1 MIYSY
6 LIIAGLVLMSAIFSG
21 MTIGMFSFRTEDLEA
36 KMNSGDI
43 RAARVFHLRKNPS
56 LLLSTLLMGNV
67 AVNSAISIYLGSLA
81 SGLIA
86 VLIATGLITLVGE
99 LFPQALFSRHTM
111 RYIPYFLWFVRLVE
125 VILYPITKPL
135 SLLLDLML
143 GKEKNKVLSKK
154 EISEIIK
161 KQEDE
166 PGSDIDADEER
177 IILGALTFSD
187 KTAINIGTPATV
199 VYYLNES
206 TEINTQLI
214 EEIVRHGFSRIPL
227 YSNTPDNMTG
237 ILYVKDLIKL
247 IGQSRTITVGEISRV
262 NKILK
267 VDEDIKLDILF
278 NELIKSKIHLAILY
292 DEFGAFSGIITLE
305 DIVEEI
311 LSVEIV
317 DEQDEFTDMQK
328 VAKDK
333 SKLRHR
339 INNN

>member
-1 MIYSY
+1 
-6 LIIAGLVLMSAIFSG
+6 MSAVFSG
-21 MTIGMFSFRTEDLEA
+21 MTIGMFSIRTEDLAA
-36 KMNSGDI
+36 KMIAGDK
-43 RAARVFHLRKNPS
+43 RAERIFHLRKNPS
-56 LLLSTLLMGNV
+56 LLLSTLLLGNV

-86 VLIATGLITLVGE
+86 ILISTGLITLVGE
-99 LFPQALFSRHTM
+99 LFPQALFSRHSM
-111 RYIPYFLWFVRLVE
+111 RYIPYFIWIIRLIE
-125 VILYPITKPL
+125 IILYPITKPL

-143 GKEKNKVLSKK
+143 GKEKGKVLSKQ

-166 PGSDIDADEER
+166 PDSDIDADEER

-187 KTAINIGTPATV
+187 KTAIQIGTPATV
-199 VYYLNES
+199 VYYLSENR
-206 TEINTQLI
+206 EINSGLI
-214 EEIVRHGFSRIPL
+214 DEIMGRGFSRIPL
-227 YSNTPDNMTG
+227 YTDTPDNMTG
-237 ILYVKDLIKL
+237 ILYVKDLIRL
-247 IGQSRTITVGEISRV
+247 IGKEKSITVGEISRK

-311 LSVEIV
+311 LSIEIV
-317 DEQDEFTDMQK
+317 DERDEFADMRK
-328 VAKDK
+328 VAMDK
-333 SKLRHR
+333 SKLSHR
-339 INNN
+339 TLE

>member
-1 MIYSY
+1 
-6 LIIAGLVLMSAIFSG
+6 MSAIFSG

-36 KMNSGDI
+36 KMIAGDKKAGRI
-43 RAARVFHLRKNPS
+43 FHLRKNPS
-56 LLLSTLLMGNV
+56 LLLSTLLLGNV
-67 AVNSAISIYLGSLA
+67 TVNSIISIYLGSIA

-86 VLIATGLITLVGE
+86 VLIATGLITLLGE

-111 RYIPYFLWFVRLVE
+111 RYVPYFTWLIKLIE
-125 VILYPITKPL
+125 IILYPVTKPL

-177 IILGALTFSD
+177 IILGALSFSD

-214 EEIVRHGFSRIPL
+214 EEIVRRGFSRIPL
-227 YSNTPDNMTG
+227 YNNTPDNMTG

-247 IGQSRTITVGEISRV
+247 IGQTKTISVGEISRK

-339 INNN
+339 TYNN